1 MPLKPQDSGF
11 SEQVQEAV
19 AQPNL
24 VQIPLLTPCNIFA
37 KTDSEAPEPLNTT
50 FNLVS
55 QVYIK

>member
-1 MPLKPQDSGF
+1 MTADVGTGF
-11 SEQVQEAV
+11 S
-19 AQPNL
+19 
-24 VQIPLLTPCNIFA
+24 LLTPFNVFA